1 MSGEGEE
8 NTKRASLGEW
18 EEHWDAQS
26 QQYFYYNPRTEESS
40 WEKPTSKTRKKS
52 ILQQSI
58 LKQKPTV
65 SEQHEEE
72 EGIVKQPEEQQHVQ
86 EVDDVPIVDPS
97 RISKSRREV
106 DSPTTS
112 GLHEKSAEVGF
123 VESNMSPR
131 LPEVG
136 VVGSSGKEEQ
146 KPSQSIPSG
155 LSQMK
160 SSDSGRA
167 DRRKSKAPDKL
178 SRKKPTLQIAPLA
191 ELLSYYARWVA
202 VFCGIIACI
211 MHDTTA
217 SPSTW
222 DKYLFQ
228 GVYCLIIWIPFSI
241 MNFLSR
247 FTRVDKSVDSILENP
262 GWPKWVTIPLD
273 ILLHYF
279 VKGILYILAAG
290 WPASCPQTLIAA
302 IMLFLSGVVY
312 IMAVIHCDKPKPITG
327 LI

>member
-1 MSGEGEE
+1 M
-8 NTKRASLGEW
+8 
-18 EEHWDAQS
+18 
-26 QQYFYYNPRTEESS
+26 
-40 WEKPTSKTRKKS
+40 
-52 ILQQSI
+52 
-58 LKQKPTV
+58 
-65 SEQHEEE
+65 
-72 EGIVKQPEEQQHVQ
+72 KQPEEKQNVE
-86 EVDDVPIVDPS
+86 EVDDVLPIVDPS
-97 RISKSRREV
+97 RISKSKRDI
-106 DSPTTS
+106 DSIMKS
-112 GLHEKSAEVGF
+112 GLHEKAKEVGGF

-131 LPEVG
+131 IPEAN
-136 VVGSSGKEEQ
+136 VVGSSGKETE
-146 KPSQSIPSG
+146 KPLTSPPMETIPTSS
-155 LSQMK
+155 SQMK
-160 SSDSGRA
+160 GTDTTGRGG

-178 SRKKPTLQIAPLA
+178 TGKKPTFQIAPLA

-202 VFCGIIACI
+202 VFCGFIACI

-262 GWPKWVTIPLD
+262 GWPKFVTIPLD

-312 IMAVIHCDKPKPITG
+312 ILAVVHCEKPKPITG